1 MNTLKKCRPLSLM
14 VALMFTAM
22 MLLPAVSLAAQPTV
36 GMGTA
41 RNFAILAGQ
50 TVTVDVEAGITTISG
65 TAGRDLGVSPGS
77 AFTGGEN
84 ATGIGALHLADA
96 VALQAQKDLGTAYD
110 DAALRIPFT
119 TIPVELGGTTLKA
132 GVYVTET
139 GALELT
145 GELTLDA
152 EGDPDAVFIFKSAS
166 SLITA
171 SGSTIRLIN
180 EAQPCHVFW
189 QVTSSATLGAGSHF
203 VGHLMALTSIE
214 VLAGATIDG
223 QLLARNG
230 SVTLINDTINNN
242 RCESTTPT
250 TSGGELPKT
259 ATPFYDVLVL
269 GVALMLVGAGVWSIR
284 KRFE

>member
-1 MNTLKKCRPLSLM
+1 MRTLNRCRPLSLM

-41 RNFAILAGQ
+41 RSFAILAGQ
-50 TVTVDVEAGITTISG
+50 TVTVDVESGITTIGGS
-65 TAGRDLGVSPGS
+65 AGRDVGVSPGS
-77 AFTGGEN
+77 AFTGQEN

-96 VALQAQKDLGTAYD
+96 VALQAQADLGTAYD
-110 DAALRIPFT
+110 DAALRTPFT
-119 TIPVELGGTTLKA
+119 TIPVELGGTTLKS

-139 GALELT
+139 GALGLT

-171 SGSTIRLIN
+171 SGSNIRLIN
-180 EAQPCHVFW
+180 GAQPCHVFW

-214 VLAGATIDG
+214 VLAGATIRG

-230 SVTLINDTINNN
+230 SVTLINDTIIND
-242 RCESTTPT
+242 RCASTTPT
-250 TSGGELPKT
+250 TNGGELPKT

>member
-1 MNTLKKCRPLSLM
+1 MKTLTKCRSLSLM

-22 MLLPAVSLAAQPTV
+22 MLLPAVSLAAQPRV
-36 GMGTA
+36 LMGTA
-41 RNFAILAGQ
+41 GSFAVLAGQ

-65 TAGRDLGVSPGS
+65 SAGRDLGVSPGS

-84 ATGIGALHLADA
+84 ATGIAALHLADP
-96 VALQAQKDLGTAYD
+96 VALQAQADLKTAYD
-110 DAALRIPFT
+110 DAAGRTPFT
-119 TIPVELGGTTLKA
+119 TVPVELGGTTLKP
-132 GVYVTET
+132 GVYVSDT
-139 GALELT
+139 GALGLT

-166 SLITA
+166 GLTTA
-171 SGSTIRLIN
+171 SGSNIRLIN
-180 EAQPCHVFW
+180 DAQPCHVFW

-214 VLAGATIDG
+214 VLAGATIRG
-223 QLLARNG
+223 QLLARDG
-230 SVTLINDTINNN
+230 SVTLINDTIIND
-242 RCESTTPT
+242 RCASTTPT
-250 TSGGELPKT
+250 DNGGELPKT

-269 GVALMLVGAGVWSIR
+269 GVALMLVGAAAWSIR